1 MESSIVIGLIQNTA
15 ILLTFSMVYDY
26 SWIKNEESMT
36 ITKKI
41 LTGFIIGFMGIVL
54 MMTPWKMLPGI
65 VFDTRSV
72 LLSFT
77 GLFFGFV
84 PAMVAV
90 IMTGLFRVLVG
101 GDGVWM
107 GIFVIITSGAIGL
120 VWNKLRPFW
129 KTKHYVYEL
138 ISLGYAVHFV
148 MLGCTL
154 FLPSD
159 QRLNTLKTI
168 IIPLL
173 TIYPAGTLLLG
184 ILMVKQN
191 NNWQN
196 RKALDKLRESERRSS
211 EMLISAKI
219 KAEESDK
226 LKSIFLANMSHE
238 IRTPMNAIMGFSCL
252 LDDPDIE
259 ESEKVQYLEIIRSSG
274 NRLMQLINDIID
286 ISKLEA
292 QQLSVKNVEC
302 DLPEIFI
309 NSIETFRKSE
319 LLRRKP
325 EIKLVL
331 SLPPVQERVIFL
343 SDCFRLQQ
351 VLDNLISN
359 AIKYTERGTV
369 ETGYHIK
376 SYAGKPVIEAYVR
389 DTGIGIPA
397 EMRDLIFDRFRQVE
411 EGRFH
416 EGAGLGLCISKG
428 IIELLGGRIWLES
441 ELNTGTTFYFSMPYN
456 IPINLDNKTEEDG
469 GKQFDLSGKNIIIAD
484 DDYNSFV
491 YLKILL
497 EGQNANISQAENG
510 MVLLEMVEK
519 NLPDL
524 ILLDISMPE
533 MTGFEFLEEMHSR
546 GLKTN
551 IIAQTANAM
560 PYEKEKCLQAG
571 CNGYIS
577 KPFTR
582 GKLFNE
588 IGRILAI
595 ETPEPAEKAYKRF

>member
-1 MESSIVIGLIQNTA
+1 MESSIIIGLIQNTA
-15 ILLTFSMVYDY
+15 ILLTFSMIYDY

-77 GLFFGFV
+77 GLFFGLV

-90 IMTGLFRVLVG
+90 IMTGLFRILIG

-120 VWNKLRPFW
+120 AWSKLRPSW
-129 KTKHYVYEL
+129 KSRQYIYEL

-154 FLPSD
+154 LLPSD

-168 IIPLL
+168 LIPLL

-196 RKALDKLRESERRSS
+196 RKALDRLRESERRSA
-211 EMLISAKI
+211 EMLINARI

-259 ESEKVQYLEIIRSSG
+259 DSEKAKYIEIIRSSG

-292 QQLSVKNVEC
+292 QQLSVKNAEC
-302 DLPEIFI
+302 KLHEIFI

-325 EIKLVL
+325 EIKLIL
-331 SLPPVQERVIFL
+331 SIPPDQEKVIFL
-343 SDCFRLQQ
+343 SDCLRLQQ

-359 AIKYTERGTV
+359 AIKYTESGTV
-369 ETGYHIK
+369 ETGYSIK
-376 SYAGKPVIEAYVR
+376 SYEGNPVIEVYVK

-397 EMRDLIFDRFRQVE
+397 DMRDLIFDRFRQVE

-416 EGAGLGLCISKG
+416 EGAGLGLSISKG

-441 ELNTGTTFYFSMPYN
+441 ELNIGTTFYFSIPYN
-456 IPINLDNKTEEDG
+456 ILKTIDNKTEDVV
-469 GKQFDLSGKNIIIAD
+469 GKQFDLSGKTIIIAE

-497 EGQNANISQAENG
+497 EGKNANILHAENG
-510 MVLLEMVEK
+510 MVLLEMVQK

-533 MTGFEFLEEMHSR
+533 MTGFEFLEEMRSR
-546 GLKTN
+546 GIKTN
-551 IIAQTANAM
+551 VIAQTANAM
-560 PYEKEKCLQAG
+560 PYEKEKCLMAG

-577 KPFTR
+577 KPFTKA
-582 GKLFNE
+582 KLFNE
-588 IGRILAI
+588 IDRIMST
-595 ETPEPAEKAYKRF
+595 ETSSPTEKSYKT